1 MADMLRFV
9 SNLRLVSKLA
19 VPAAALVAAALV
31 TLVMAEHWRASVER
45 EVSTVINRDS
55 ARQELALSIVYDF
68 QLGKVNSRDVRLAKT
83 AEEVE
88 GLAAQNEKVKA
99 RLETEIGNLSEL
111 MIGPDQ
117 KQAAAD
123 CVTAFQE
130 QEDAIAETTAA
141 KLESLR
147 TGSAPPPG
155 GKGRV
160 ALAHL
165 EEIAA
170 KIVVFSKDDMLLAKA
185 NAINT
190 SRRAALVLVVGSGLA
205 QLFALVLLVWIA
217 VAQVARPLNRM
228 SGAMVRLAAGDLDVP
243 VHGGERRDEIGAFA
257 RSLRVFKENAIA
269 LRAAHLDLE
278 HANADLEHRVEA
290 RTSELRA
297 AKDDLQHSLE
307 ILRRKE
313 QQLASA
319 QKAAHVG
326 SIERDLK
333 SGSIDWSDECY
344 AVFGRQRSAVPPNRG
359 DILRL
364 FHPEDRAR
372 YQAAMTAS
380 ERGEQTLPGEFR
392 IMRPDG
398 AMRWI
403 HHASVVLFDADG
415 APAYRIGTFRD
426 ITEERESAAA
436 REKLVLELSAAKE
449 KLLQQERLSIL
460 GQVAATVAHELRN
473 PLSAIRNTN
482 YALLQRQPA
491 EGSVEKRGIERIQRS
506 VARCDLII
514 SDILEY
520 TKVRPLTQK
529 PLKLDLWL
537 TAVLDELILP
547 QGVALERRLASD
559 GTVVAL
565 DAERFRRVVINLIDN
580 AAQAMDAAE
589 SSIAERRITVET
601 KAGDMAEIAVHDTG
615 PGIPAETL
623 AKIFE
628 PLFTTKRQGTGLG
641 LPTVK
646 QIVEQHAGMIEI
658 SSVVGHGT
666 SVRIRLPVTAA
677 EAAAA

>member
-1 MADMLRFV
+1 MIAPFA
-9 SNLRLVSKLA
+9 NLRLLHKLA
-19 VPAAALVAAALV
+19 LPAAALVAAALV
-31 TLVMAEHWRASVER
+31 TLVTAEHWRTSVER
-45 EVSTVINRDS
+45 EVSTVIDRD
-55 ARQELALSIVYDF
+55 AVRQELALSIEADF
-68 QLGKVNSRDVRLAKT
+68 DLTALNSRDVRLAEKS
-83 AEEVE
+83 EEVE
-88 GLAAQNEKVKA
+88 RLAAENQQIKA
-99 RLETEIGNLSEL
+99 RLEAELQSLSALMVEPEQRQTAQDCIATFREL
-111 MIGPDQ
+111 E
-117 KQAAAD
+117 
-123 CVTAFQE
+123 TAIE
-130 QEDAIAETTAA
+130 NTTAA
-141 KLESLR
+141 KIESLK
-147 TGSAPPPG
+147 TGEPAPTG
-155 GKGRV
+155 GKGRI
-160 ALAHL
+160 ARAKLDEL
-165 EEIAA
+165 AA
-170 KIVVFSKDDMLLAKA
+170 KIVAFSKDDTLLAKA

-205 QLFALVLLVWIA
+205 QLCALVLLLWIA

-243 VHGGERRDEIGAFA
+243 VLGGERRDEIGAFA

-290 RTSELRA
+290 RTAELRA
-297 AKDDLQHSLE
+297 AKDDLQRSLE

-326 SIERDLK
+326 SIGRDLK
-333 SGSIDWSDECY
+333 TGAIDWSDECF
-344 AVFGRQRSAVPPNRG
+344 AVFGRPRSVAPPSR
-359 DILRL
+359 DDVLLL

-372 YQAAMTAS
+372 YQAVMTAS
-380 ERGEQTLPGEFR
+380 ERGEQTSPGEFR

-398 AMRWI
+398 SMRWI

-415 APAYRIGTFRD
+415 APAYRIGTYRD
-426 ITEERESAAA
+426 ITEEREAAAA
-436 REKLVLELSAAKE
+436 RERLVLELSSAKE

-460 GQVAATVAHELRN
+460 GQVTATVAHELRN
-473 PLSAIRNTN
+473 PLSSIRNTIF
-482 YALLQRQPA
+482 ALSQRQPA
-491 EGSVEKRGIERIQRS
+491 EGSAETRGIERIQRS
-506 VARCDLII
+506 VERCDLII

-520 TKVRPLTQK
+520 AKVRPLSQK
-529 PLKLDLWL
+529 PLKLDDWL
-537 TAVLDELILP
+537 TAVLDELALLH
-547 QGVALERRLASD
+547 GVALERRLASD

-601 KAGDMAEIAVHDTG
+601 RAGEMAEIAVHDTG

-658 SSVVGHGT
+658 SSVVGRGT
-666 SVRIRLPVTAA
+666 TVRIRLPVAAA
-677 EAAAA
+677 EAVAA